1 MNENDDLL
9 KQCIAKTE
17 FLYMEFIDNYP
28 DANNGDL
35 MLIGALFMEKSVE
48 IAHGRKSALLFEE
61 IIDSIMPDILKEVKK
76 YEQL

>member
-17 FLYMEFIDNYP
+17 FLYMELIDNYP